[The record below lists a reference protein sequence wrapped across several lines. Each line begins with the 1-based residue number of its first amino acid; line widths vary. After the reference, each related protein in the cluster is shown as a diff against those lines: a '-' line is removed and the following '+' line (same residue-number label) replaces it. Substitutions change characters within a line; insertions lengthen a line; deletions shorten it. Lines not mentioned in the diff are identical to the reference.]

1 MSKGKLLKAGVQA
14 IFGEVQAELYRGETT
29 DNNQNDNPQQ
39 QLIATVRD
47 EELKKLLTNR
57 QSAKKPIKTKSNGQ
71 AKETAKYKRFT
82 TIMNREQI
90 AKLKEIGLR
99 EGKSSKDLLED
110 FIAKGI
116 AAYERKHGVVEPHV
130 SFLHDAGL
138 S

>member
-14 IFGEVQAELYRGETT
+14 IFGEVQAELYRGETA
-29 DNNQNDNPQQ
+29 DNGQSDNPQE

-57 QSAKKPIKTKSNGQ
+57 QSTKKPIKTKSDDRT
-71 AKETAKYKRFT
+71 KETAKYKRFT

-138 S
+138 P